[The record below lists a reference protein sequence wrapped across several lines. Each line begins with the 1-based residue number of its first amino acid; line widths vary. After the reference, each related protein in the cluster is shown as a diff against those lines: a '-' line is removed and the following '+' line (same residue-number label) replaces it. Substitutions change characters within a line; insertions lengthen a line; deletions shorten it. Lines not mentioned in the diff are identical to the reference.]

1 MSADNIFDIS
11 QDEIISLLA
20 QKDHLDEDDIFP
32 VIPLR
37 DMVILPEVLLVIFVA
52 RKTSIKMINKY
63 KDQPLLFVLQKDT
76 EIEAPTSKD
85 LYQTGTIARII
96 QTIDVDSKIVK
107 ILVQGYKRAQIEDL
121 SVNEDSSLM
130 AKVKLL
136 HDIEPEYTDC
146 AEKVRELNDCF
157 IEYHKLKKQHTAEL
171 KEFIKSDKSPSVFAD
186 LVTAYID
193 LEADQKQALLEELH
207 VIKRIELLIEYI
219 KQENEK
225 IKISNKISK
234 DVKTQVMNSQKEF
247 FLRTQLN
254 AIKKELGDTDSLED
268 DIEDFSKKLKTTA
281 LSDEAKDKA
290 SKEIKKLKSMNSMSA
305 EASIVR
311 NYLDWIFALPWG
323 KYRKL
328 TNNFEES
335 KSVLEQNHYGLHKI
349 KERIYEMFAL
359 QSRTKTVKGSI
370 LCLYGPPGVGKTSLA
385 KSIAAATGRD
395 FVRISLGGLYDEAEI
410 RGHRSTYIGAKPGR
424 IIQAL
429 RNAKSNNLLVL
440 LDEIGEIGQDNRG
453 NPAGALLELLD
464 TEQNSEFRDNFM
476 EIGWDFSKTLFIAST
491 NSLDLTPALV
501 DRLEIINIPGYTE
514 DEKLHIA
521 IQHLIPKQK
530 QINALEEGELTITE
544 DAIRKLIR
552 QYTREAGVRN
562 LEREIANLCRKTLV
576 KLVNKTNDTDDA
588 KNPSTT
594 NTSDTIANESNADAA
609 DKKQSKSGKKSGK
622 SHNQIKHIDITP
634 ANLHEYAGTYKYEED
649 ASELTD
655 RIGVCTGLA
664 WTQAGGDI
672 LYIET
677 VTTPGSG
684 QVIITGNLGKTM
696 EQSATAAVSYV
707 RSRAQKYNLDPK
719 IFKETDIHIHV
730 PAGAISKDGPS
741 AGIAICTA
749 IMSSFTKRA
758 VRGDI
763 AMTGELSL
771 RNVALPIGG
780 LKEKLLAAM
789 RANIKTVFIPKANQ
803 KDLDDIRKEIELKLD
818 VISHEDVDYI
828 IDHALV
834 PAVEA
839 I

>member
-11 QDEIISLLA
+11 QDEILSLLA
-20 QKDHLDEDDIFP
+20 QKDHLDEEDTFP

-52 RKTSIKMINKY
+52 RKTSIRMINKY

-76 EIEAPTSKD
+76 EIESPTSKD

-107 ILVQGYKRAQIEDL
+107 ILVQGYKRAQIADL
-121 SVNEDSSLM
+121 TVNEDSSLM

-146 AEKVRELNDCF
+146 TEKVRALNDCF

-193 LEADQKQALLEELH
+193 LEADQKQVLLEELH
-207 VIKRIELLIEYI
+207 VIKRIELLIEFI

-281 LSDEAKDKA
+281 LSEEAKDKA
-290 SKEIKKLKSMNSMSA
+290 SKEIKKLKTMNSMSA

-328 TNNFEES
+328 NNNFEES
-335 KSVLEQNHYGLHKI
+335 KKILEQNHYGLHKI

-359 QSRTKTVKGSI
+359 QSRTKSVKGSI
-370 LCLYGPPGVGKTSLA
+370 LCFYGPPGVGKTSLA

-464 TEQNSEFRDNFM
+464 TEQNNEFRDNFM

-521 IQHLIPKQK
+521 IKHLIPKQK
-530 QINALEEGELTITE
+530 AINALADHELSITDE
-544 DAIRKLIR
+544 TIRKLIR

-562 LEREIANLCRKTLV
+562 LEREIANLCRKALV
-576 KLVNKTNDTDDA
+576 KLVDKTDITANNVAQSDTDNARLTD
-588 KNPSTT
+588 STL
-594 NTSDTIANESNADAA
+594 
-609 DKKQSKSGKKSGK
+609 KKKTMKKSTIIQK
-622 SHNQIKHIDITP
+622 SITITP
-634 ANLHEYAGTYKYEED
+634 TNLHEYAGTYKYVD
-649 ASELTD
+649 GAAELKD

-677 VTTPGSG
+677 VISPGSG
-684 QVIITGNLGKTM
+684 QVITTGNLGKTM

-707 RSRAQKYNLDPK
+707 RSRAQQYNLDPK

-730 PAGAISKDGPS
+730 PEGAIPKDGPS

-749 IMSSFTKRA
+749 LVSAFTKRP

-771 RNVALPIGG
+771 RNLALPIGG

-789 RANIKTVFIPKANQ
+789 RGNIKTVFIPKANQ
-803 KDLDDIRKEIELKLD
+803 KDLDDIRKELELTLE
-818 VISHEDVDYI
+818 VIAHDEMSYI
-828 IDHALV
+828 IEHALS
-834 PAVEA
+834 EHN